1 MTDAEI
7 RALILEL
14 ICDIAPEV
22 DPASARDQDDLR
34 EIFDLDSM
42 DFANLVVAIHDRTK
56 IAIPEADYNKLFT
69 LGGAT
74 AYVREALA
82 RSAARA
88 R

>member
-14 ICDIAPEV
+14 IGEIAPEA
-22 DPASARDQDDLR
+22 DLASASDQDDLR

-42 DFANLVVAIHDRTK
+42 DFANLVVAIHNRTK
-56 IAIPEADYNKLFT
+56 IAIPETDYNQLFT

-74 AYVREALA
+74 AYLQNALM
-82 RSAARA
+82 RA
-88 R
+88 SPRGG

>member
-14 ICDIAPEV
+14 ICDIAPEA

-34 EIFDLDSM
+34 EVFDLDSM
-42 DFANLVVAIHDRTK
+42 DFANLVVALHDRTK
-56 IAIPEADYNKLFT
+56 VAIPEADYNKLFT

-74 AYVREALA
+74 AYLRDAL
-82 RSAARA
+82 SQ
-88 R
+88 

>member
-1 MTDAEI
+1 MTEAEI

-22 DPASARDQDDLR
+22 DPASARDQDDMR
-34 EIFDLDSM
+34 DAFDLDSM

-56 IAIPEADYNKLFT
+56 VAIPEADYNKLFT

-74 AYVREALA
+74 AYLRDAL
-82 RSAARA
+82 SQ
-88 R
+88 

>member
-42 DFANLVVAIHDRTK
+42 DFANLVVAIHNRLKVD
-56 IAIPEADYNKLFT
+56 IHEADYNKLFN
-69 LGGAT
+69 LKNAV
-74 AYVREALA
+74 AHLQNALA
-82 RSAARA
+82 GAPSKS
-88 R
+88 

>member
-7 RALILEL
+7 RAIVLEL
-14 ICDIAPEV
+14 IGDIAPEA
-22 DPASARDQDDLR
+22 DLASARDEDDIR

-42 DFANLVVAIHDRTK
+42 DFANLIVAIHDRTK

-74 AYVREALA
+74 AYLREALA
-82 RSAARA
+82 RSAAQA